1 MPLPR
6 YTLRQLDAFTTVAD
20 TLSFTAAADRL
31 ALTASAVSQLVV
43 ELESTTGFRLFERS
57 TRRVALTAAGREF
70 LGAAE
75 PVLKHLRLAESAAA
89 DLRNRAAGLV
99 RVAAPM
105 VIASAMLPRV
115 IAQYSAAEPQV
126 VVRIRDAAVEQLV
139 DMVARGDVDLAVG
152 PDRPTG
158 DDVQRT
164 PLFESPWVLWCA
176 PDHPLAAKRTLRW
189 RDLRAHA
196 LVTAGRDHERSVAQM
211 RLGLPEEERIT
222 PIDVVDNISTA
233 LGIAAAGLAATLSP
247 AYVGVWAGEH
257 WGLVMRRVTA
267 PEVMRAVCLYR
278 PARRASSPAAEG
290 FAAALATWMRAD
302 SARSQPR
309 RRAEGLPSDRARR
322 P

>member
-31 ALTASAVSQLVV
+31 ALTPSAVSQLVV
-43 ELESTTGFRLFERS
+43 ELESSAGFKLFERS
-57 TRRVALTAAGREF
+57 TRRVALTAAGKEF
-70 LGAAE
+70 LGAIE
-75 PVLKHLRLAESAAA
+75 PVLKHLRLAEAAAA

-105 VIASAMLPRV
+105 VIASAMLPRS
-115 IAQYSAAEPQV
+115 IRDYAGLRPKV
-126 VVRIRDAAVEQLV
+126 VVRICDAAVEQLV
-139 DMVARGDVDLAVG
+139 EMVASGDVDLAIG

-158 DDVQRT
+158 DDVQRVS
-164 PLFESPWVLWCA
+164 LFESPWVLWCA
-176 PDHPLAAKRTLRW
+176 PDHPLATKRTLRW

-211 RLGLPEEERIT
+211 RLGLPEDERIT

-257 WGLVMRRVTA
+257 WGLVMRRVTS
-267 PEVMRAVCLYR
+267 PEVVRQVCLYR
-278 PARRASSPAAEG
+278 PLRRVTSPAAAG
-290 FAAALATWMRAD
+290 FAEALEKWMKTEG
-302 SARSQPR
+302 PR
-309 RRAEGLPSDRARR
+309 FTPSSRRG
-322 P
+322 

>member
-1 MPLPR
+1 MPRTPRTPLSR

-20 TLSFTAAADRL
+20 TLSFTVAADRL
-31 ALTASAVSQLVV
+31 GLTSSAVSQLVV
-43 ELESTTGFRLFERS
+43 ELESTTGFKLFERS
-57 TRRVALTAAGREF
+57 TRRVALTTAGKEF
-70 LGAAE
+70 LGAAD
-75 PVLKHLRLAESAAA
+75 PVMKHMRLAESAAA

-115 IAQYSAAEPQV
+115 IAQYAHAQPKV

-139 DMVARGDVDLAVG
+139 EMVASGDVDLAVG

-164 PLFESPWVLWCA
+164 ALFESPWVLWCA

-211 RLGLPEEERIT
+211 RLGLPEDERIT

-233 LGIAAAGLAATLSP
+233 LGLAAAGLAATLSP
-247 AYVGVWAGEH
+247 AYVGAWAGER

-267 PEVMRAVCLYR
+267 PEVVRQVCLYR
-278 PARRASSPAAEG
+278 PARRETSPAAEG
-290 FAAALATWMRAD
+290 FGEALTLWMKAEAAGA
-302 SARSQPR
+302 
-309 RRAEGLPSDRARR
+309 DRA
-322 P
+322 

>member
-6 YTLRQLDAFTTVAD
+6 YTLRQLDAFTTVSD

-31 ALTASAVSQLVV
+31 ALTPSAVSQLVV
-43 ELESTTGFRLFERS
+43 ELESSAGFKLFERS
-57 TRRVALTAAGREF
+57 TRRVALTAAGKEF
-70 LGAAE
+70 LGAIK
-75 PVLKHLRLAESAAA
+75 PVLKHLRLAEAAAA

-105 VIASAMLPRV
+105 VIASAMLPRA
-115 IAQYSAAEPQV
+115 IRDYAGLRPKV

-139 DMVARGDVDLAVG
+139 EMVASGDVDLAIG

-158 DDVQRT
+158 DDVQRV

-176 PDHPLAAKRTLRW
+176 PDHPLATKRTLRW

-211 RLGLPEEERIT
+211 RLGLPEDERIT

-247 AYVGVWAGEH
+247 AYVGVWAGER

-267 PEVMRAVCLYR
+267 PEVMRHVCLYR
-278 PARRASSPAAEG
+278 PLRRVTSPASAGFAEALEKWMKAEG
-290 FAAALATWMRAD
+290 
-302 SARSQPR
+302 PR
-309 RRAEGLPSDRARR
+309 FTPSSRRG
-322 P
+322 